1 MSTTLSSSDML
12 QLKEIFRLEG
22 LRQEEVAREIGIS
35 QEQLCRILNGKVRG
49 RSGAAQK
56 LFDKY
61 AHKLRVTTTVSQ
73 CRDDIVAA
81 ALELWDGEIATA
93 EPLVAFLRTAKILSK
108 A

>member
-1 MSTTLSSSDML
+1 ML

-49 RSGAAQK
+49 RSLAAQK
-56 LFDKY
+56 LHEKY
-61 AHKLRVTTTVSQ
+61 AHKLSSTTTVSQ

-93 EPLVAFLRTAKILSK
+93 EPLVAFLRTASILRRT
-108 A
+108 